1 MPAPIRIIGIP
12 MDLGQALRGVDMGP
26 GAVRYAGLKSRLERL
41 GYEVEDTGNID
52 VPVRDEM
59 NSDSPPYFLSAVTE
73 TCGQAYKWALDTR
86 ADDAIP
92 IFLGGD
98 HSISI
103 GTVGGVTH
111 GGPCGVLWID
121 AHADFNTPETSPSGN
136 IHGMPLASL
145 VGIGPSELVNLGR
158 KGPKVR
164 AKDVVIVG
172 ARDVDISERRLL
184 KEAGVCV
191 YTMRDIDE
199 RGMATVMREA
209 VDRLTHMERLHVS
222 LDLDSLDPSEA
233 PGVGTPVPGGLTYR
247 EAQLAMEMLADTKR
261 VQSVDVVEVNP
272 ILDKRNETGV
282 TAVELLESLF
292 GKSIL

>member
-1 MPAPIRIIGIP
+1 
-12 MDLGQALRGVDMGP
+12 
-26 GAVRYAGLKSRLERL
+26 
-41 GYEVEDTGNID
+41 
-52 VPVRDEM
+52 
-59 NSDSPPYFLSAVTE
+59 
-73 TCGQAYKWALDTR
+73 
-86 ADDAIP
+86 
-92 IFLGGD
+92 
-98 HSISI
+98 
-103 GTVGGVTH
+103 
-111 GGPCGVLWID
+111 
-121 AHADFNTPETSPSGN
+121 
-136 IHGMPLASL
+136 
-145 VGIGPSELVNLGR
+145 
-158 KGPKVR
+158 
-164 AKDVVIVG
+164 
-172 ARDVDISERRLL
+172 
-184 KEAGVCV
+184 
-191 YTMRDIDE
+191 MRDIDE